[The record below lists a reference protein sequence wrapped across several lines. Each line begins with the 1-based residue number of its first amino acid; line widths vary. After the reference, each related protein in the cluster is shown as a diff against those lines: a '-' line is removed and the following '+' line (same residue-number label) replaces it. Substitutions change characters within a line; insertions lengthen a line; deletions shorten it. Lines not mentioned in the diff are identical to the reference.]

1 MKIIVKLF
9 VTFFVLTII
18 TGIIGYVGISSI
30 NQISDSFDIIAE
42 ETAPELI
49 ILGDISSLSHELQ
62 LEAISIVLLES
73 MFTDE
78 NILQEEYDEYEKISV
93 ELDEAI
99 ENLEEHGHEEEEGFF
114 ETMKEL
120 EEDMHAAASNLIKNS
135 KGADQQ
141 TILALKEELEHAE
154 HEMHDFLEDRI
165 NQEIKE
171 FEMQDATSD
180 KLSIDTINFV
190 LIASGSAMITALVL

>member
-18 TGIIGYVGISSI
+18 TGIIGFVGISSI

-78 NILQEEYDEYEKISV
+78 NILQEEYDEY
-93 ELDEAI
+93 
-99 ENLEEHGHEEEEGFF
+99 
-114 ETMKEL
+114 
-120 EEDMHAAASNLIKNS
+120 IKN
-135 KGADQQ
+135 KN
-141 TILALKEELEHAE
+141 K
-154 HEMHDFLEDRI
+154 
-165 NQEIKE
+165 
-171 FEMQDATSD
+171 
-180 KLSIDTINFV
+180 
-190 LIASGSAMITALVL
+190 